1 MLFKSQITELKVV
14 LLAQF
19 PRMLFSDSKV
29 ACFPGFPELSGASS
43 G

>member
-19 PRMLFSDSKV
+19 SRMLFSDSKV
-29 ACFPGFPELSGASS
+29 ACFPGFPELFGAS
-43 G
+43 